1 MFLRQTSRILT
12 KKAFYPPQRL
22 PLRFQWTSKKEARKG
37 RWEEEKSKSELIF
50 DRLKILMGHFFHSC
64 SYFRP
69 VHTGLWTAKVVPYER
84 NSRKH
89 EPSIGRKFHFASSP
103 AFSPSPWPLC
113 NSKRLNEG
121 ESKNEMATTS
131 ENSVDQNTF
140 PSQVNIKTSGKIIFT
155 PLDAF
160 LKNTSFLSSYSR
172 KTGCTSFSAF
182 CSVQNSPG
190 NSGYAIA
197 WEKAM

>member
-1 MFLRQTSRILT
+1 
-12 KKAFYPPQRL
+12 
-22 PLRFQWTSKKEARKG
+22 
-37 RWEEEKSKSELIF
+37 
-50 DRLKILMGHFFHSC
+50 
-64 SYFRP
+64 
-69 VHTGLWTAKVVPYER
+69 
-84 NSRKH
+84 
-89 EPSIGRKFHFASSP
+89 
-103 AFSPSPWPLC
+103 
-113 NSKRLNEG
+113 
-121 ESKNEMATTS
+121 MATTS

-172 KTGCTSFSAF
+172 KTGCISFSAF